1 MMLEVNIDRIMNNIE
16 TICEFNATPGQG
28 YTRFS
33 YSKED
38 MQAREFL
45 INECQEF
52 GLKVTTDG
60 VGNIRA
66 KLEGLDPQAPSVMS
80 GSHIDTVY
88 HGGKYDG
95 LVGAIG
101 ALEAIRTIIENG
113 IKTLNSLEFVVF
125 SEEEGSNFGS
135 TLAGSKAM
143 VGYYSVDDL
152 KKLKNPLGI
161 SMYDMAKRA
170 GYDPDK
176 VTHQVLKHGEVKAM
190 LELHIEQSIV
200 LESKNI
206 PIGIVEAIAGMQAFE
221 IVLKG
226 VANHAGAT
234 PMSLRN
240 DPMATA
246 AKIMAHIEDLAKI
259 TPSGSTV
266 ATVGRIFCEPNI
278 SNVIPENVLFTLDAR
293 DVDNHIL
300 NQFVSDVRQKLIDE
314 SALHG
319 VSSNMHF
326 LGSSDAI
333 ILDKLT
339 VELLENEAKARNIP
353 FMRMNSG
360 AVHDSSILSA
370 VTKAGMIF
378 IPSVNGRSHVPEEDS
393 RYEDIELGC
402 NMLLGSLL
410 KLAM

>member
-1 MMLEVNIDRIMNNIE
+1 MLEVNIDRIRDNIE

-45 INECQEF
+45 INECQKF

-95 LVGAIG
+95 LVGTIG

-152 KKLKNPLGI
+152 KKLKNPHGI

-176 VTHQVLKHGEVKAM
+176 VTHQVLKHGEAKAM
-190 LELHIEQSIV
+190 LELHIEQSVV

-206 PIGIVEAIAGMQAFE
+206 PIGIVEAIAGMQAYE

-246 AKIMAHIEDLAKI
+246 AKIMAHIEDLAKT

-278 SNVIPENVLFTLDAR
+278 SNVIPEKVLFTLDAR

-326 LGSSDAI
+326 LGTSDAI
-333 ILDKLT
+333 SLDKLT

-360 AVHDSSILSA
+360 AVHDSSILST
-370 VTKAGMIF
+370 VTKVGMIF

-393 RYEDIELGC
+393 RYEDIDLGC
-402 NMLLGSLL
+402 NILLGSLL